1 MKYSSLLVI
10 FFVTLKSCFTEE
22 SFRFVLSLI
31 NNGNCA
37 PVINNN
43 EDIFKEKW
51 NKENSGDLTALGA
64 RMQYFLG
71 VRNSKR
77 YKGDFISNEYLN
89 KEIYA
94 VSENNQC
101 SYESLYSHLLGIFPV
116 GTGSIIAEDKKNKAF
131 PPKINNDDVRV
142 INILQTLGN
151 NALLDRSN
159 VFKIHSFQ
167 NNDMLFGLQKQSK
180 CQGVDGYKER
190 YIDQSNLEKIFEN
203 YKDSYTSILKSNNI
217 IKDDLS
223 LNDAIGI
230 CESLIKNKEEGRF
243 PSILKG
249 KLNENEFTTR
259 SEQLC
264 SEYKYNRL
272 YNDSVKYISRL
283 ASTKFFNKL
292 FSWFSDRVEKDTKG
306 IKDDYLPYVSPKYV
320 VFSLEESSFISI
332 TKFISHSLNIEDRI
346 VMNSSSIQ
354 FELLL
359 KSTDLNPSINDFNV
373 RILFNDDQINYKNY
387 KDFKVDFSKKLIFE
401 DELESF
407 CGFGKSSYTIYI
419 VISSIL
425 LLTFISMVIF
435 LICLKCRRDKYLKQV
450 MKIMSN
456 EKLNNEVNKSNV
468 KTDEKLN

>member
-1 MKYSSLLVI
+1 MKYSSFFVI
-10 FFVTLKSCFTEE
+10 FVILKGCFTEE

-31 NNGNCA
+31 NSGNCS

-51 NKENSGDLTALGA
+51 TKENSYQLTSLGA

-71 VRNSKR
+71 VRNSKK
-77 YKGDFISNEYLN
+77 YKGDFISTEYLN
-89 KEIYA
+89 KELYA
-94 VSENNQC
+94 ASENNSC
-101 SYESLYSHLLGIFPV
+101 SYESLYSHLLGMFPV
-116 GTGSIIAEDKKNKAF
+116 GTGDIINEDKKSKAF
-131 PPKINNDDVRV
+131 PPNINNKDVR
-142 INILQTLGN
+142 ILDILEKLSN
-151 NALLDRSN
+151 NALMDRSN

-167 NNDMLFGLQKQSK
+167 NSDILFGLQKQSK
-180 CQGVDGYKER
+180 CNGVDGYKER
-190 YIDQSNLEKIFEN
+190 YIDQSNFEKKLQD

-223 LNDAIGI
+223 LNNAII
-230 CESLIKNKEEGRF
+230 LCETLIKNKEEGRF

-249 KLNENEFTTR
+249 KLDENEFTR
-259 SEQLC
+259 KCEDLLSD
-264 SEYKYNRL
+264 YKYNIL
-272 YNDSVKYISRL
+272 YDDSVKYISRV
-283 ASTKFFNKL
+283 ASTKFINKL
-292 FSWFSDRVEKDTKG
+292 LSWLNDRIEKDTKG
-306 IKDDYLPYVSPKYV
+306 IKDDYLPYASPKYV

-332 TKFISHSLNIEDRI
+332 TKFISHSLNIEDRKF
-346 VMNSSSIQ
+346 MNSSSVQ

-359 KSTDLNPSINDFNV
+359 KNTDLNPSINDFNV
-373 RILFNDDQINYKNY
+373 RILFNDDQIYYKRFN
-387 KDFKVDFSKKLIFE
+387 DFKVDFTKKLILDSE
-401 DELESF
+401 IDSF
-407 CGFGKSSYTIYI
+407 CGFENSSYTIYI

-456 EKLNNEVNKSNV
+456 DNLNNEVNKSNV